1 MEYHSCYQCYSF
13 KDRKFPNQLL
23 DGVIHVILERVTRQK
38 VTKQVARWNI
48 HFFHVILVKVTRQL
62 WNRLLDGVSFMSY
75 MVYV

>member
-1 MEYHSCYQCYSF
+1 MEYHSCYPCYSF
-13 KDRKFPNQLL
+13 KDRKLPNQLL

-38 VTKQVARWNI
+38 VTKQVAGWNI
-48 HFFHVILVKVTRQL
+48 HFIHVILVKVTRQL